1 MYEFLN
7 ELELEK
13 NDTLLVASNI
23 IPLALS
29 IKNFDPN
36 DLINELQK
44 RVSTLLFPAFNYE
57 FCEGKAFDYKNT
69 KPSTGMGSL
78 ALAAFRRD
86 DFKRT
91 THPVF
96 SFMVWGKYQKD
107 FVSLKNID
115 AFSMDSPFG
124 LLYKLKA
131 KMLFIDIDYNS
142 SFTYVHFVE
151 HQQNAFY
158 RYHKE
163 FKGEYIKDNKKEF
176 KTYRLFVRDL
186 EKGVVNN
193 INPTGDILEKKGL
206 VKIYKFFNDKS
217 IWKLLNL
224 YDVYKEIA
232 YQVKNNPF
240 NLMSLKGRE

>member
-1 MYEFLN
+1 MYEFLDK
-7 ELELEK
+7 LELNK

-23 IPLALS
+23 IPLALN
-29 IKNFDPN
+29 ITNFNPN
-36 DLINELQK
+36 DLIDELQK

-69 KPSTGMGSL
+69 KPSTAMGSL
-78 ALAAFRRD
+78 ALAAFKRD

-91 THPVF
+91 KHPVF
-96 SFMVWGKYQKD
+96 SFMVWGKYQKE
-107 FVSLKNID
+107 FVNLENID

-131 KMLFIDIDYNS
+131 KMLFIDIDYNK

-151 HQQNAFY
+151 HQEKAPY

-163 FKGEYIKDNKKEF
+163 FKGKYIKDGKKIE

-186 EKGVVNN
+186 DKGVVNN
-193 INPTGDILEKKGL
+193 INPTGKILEQKGL
-206 VKIYKFFNDKS
+206 VKIYRFFNGKS

-224 YDVYKEIA
+224 YDVYETIA
-232 YQVKNNPF
+232 YQVKNNIS
-240 NLMSLKGRE
+240 NLVRFEKGF